1 MPVTVTYKLCSI
13 QANTSLY
20 SLASF
25 MFCTCMYTV
34 MTFFFYHV
42 CNSQLIFPILWD
54 RETVFTEQWTD
65 PDPVQRVNDSNWR
78 ILRLFIIFHFFFF
91 YVWEMSCSSIYYY
104 YSGDTKEV
112 PFIDQIDWILTY
124 LTAGAIWK
132 SKFNNQN
139 FSFSTTAGLPKSW
152 SLLFLSLNC

>member
-1 MPVTVTYKLCSI
+1 MPVTVTCELCSI
-13 QANTSLY
+13 QAQTSLY

-91 YVWEMSCSSIYYY
+91 LCMRDVLL
-104 YSGDTKEV
+104 
-112 PFIDQIDWILTY
+112 QHL
-124 LTAGAIWK
+124 L
-132 SKFNNQN
+132 
-139 FSFSTTAGLPKSW
+139 
-152 SLLFLSLNC
+152 LLFRWYQRGPIYWSNWLNTHLFNSWCYMKIKV